1 MPRMQACFDVVFE
14 ACSAG
19 VVVARAGV
27 AAPSSRGMRVGASTG
42 VESCGGFS
50 VVRADVLDGGRAQKG
65 TRDFSEETDEERVGV

>member
-1 MPRMQACFDVVFE
+1 MLRVQACFDVVFE

-27 AAPSSRGMRVGASTG
+27 ALPSSRGMRVGASTG
-42 VESCGGFS
+42 VGSCGGFS
-50 VVRADVLDGGRAQKG
+50 VVRADVLDGRAQKG